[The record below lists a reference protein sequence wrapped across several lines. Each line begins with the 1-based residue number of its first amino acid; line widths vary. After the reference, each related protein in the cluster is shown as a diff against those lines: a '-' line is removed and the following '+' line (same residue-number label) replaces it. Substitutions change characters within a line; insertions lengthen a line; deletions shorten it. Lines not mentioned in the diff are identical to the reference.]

1 MLGLMEPQDLWEHSV
16 LRSLTSVFGLCI
28 GGGGCL
34 SDLPESSFSTLC
46 RIVFCLLAFKGDL
59 QADSHPKSFI
69 PLDLC
74 KFFNMID
81 GN

>member
-1 MLGLMEPQDLWEHSV
+1 MLGLMEAQDIWEHSV
-16 LRSLTSVFGLCI
+16 LRSLTSVFGLCT
-28 GGGGCL
+28 GGRGCL
-34 SDLPESSFSTLC
+34 SDLSESSFTLC
-46 RIVFCLLAFKGDL
+46 GIVFCLLAFKGDL

-74 KFFNMID
+74 KCFNMIN